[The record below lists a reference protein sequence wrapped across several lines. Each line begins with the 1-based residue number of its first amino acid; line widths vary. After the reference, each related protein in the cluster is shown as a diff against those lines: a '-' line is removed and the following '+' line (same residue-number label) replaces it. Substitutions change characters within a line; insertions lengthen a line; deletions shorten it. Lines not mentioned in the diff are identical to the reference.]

1 MAEETALAAYNG
13 KPKEAATR
21 KPLVALVGR
30 PNVGK
35 STLFNRLVGERLAIV
50 HETPGTTR
58 DRHYADVEWQGRV
71 FTLID
76 TGGLIHEPSD
86 TITEQVQ
93 KQAQLAIE
101 EADAIVFVTDVLDG
115 VTGADQRIA
124 NILRRAEKPIVPA
137 VNKVDN
143 LKREAGIYEFYALG
157 LGDPVGTSALRGLK
171 TGDLLDEIVDAL
183 SEISLEEEIS
193 SAVRVA
199 IVGRTNVGKSS
210 LLNRLLGQERVIV
223 SEVPGTTRDAVDT
236 NVIYGE
242 EEVTL
247 IDTAGIRRRGRV
259 ERGVEQ
265 YSVLRALRA
274 IGRADVM
281 LLMIDALDGVTAQD
295 SHIAG
300 YIVDEFKSVAVL
312 INKWDLVEKDTHTA
326 TLFEEHVRY
335 QLKFLPYAPIL
346 FISALT
352 GQRVDRVLPLVLYL
366 YHERYVRLEDAEVDD
381 ILQEAI
387 ARRSPPRGRG
397 KRLIIYEGRQA
408 GVAPPA
414 FAFTVNDKRLVH
426 FGYERY
432 LKNCIRERHP
442 FEGTPLRLT
451 FSNRR

>member
-1 MAEETALAAYNG
+1 MRDTALATYEG
-13 KPKEAATR
+13 EKEAVTR

-76 TGGLIHEPSD
+76 TGGLVHDPSD

-101 EADAIVFVTDVLDG
+101 EADAIVFITDVLDG
-115 VTGADQRIA
+115 VTSADQRIA
-124 NILRRAEKPIVPA
+124 DILRRREKPIVPT

-143 LKREAGIYEFYALG
+143 LKRELDIYEFYALG
-157 LGDPVGTSALRGLK
+157 LGEPIGISALRGLK

-183 SEISLEEEIS
+183 SGIALEGDIS

-210 LLNRLLGQERVIV
+210 LLNHLLGQERVIV

-236 NVIYGE
+236 SIEYAE
-242 EEVTL
+242 EEVML

-259 ERGVEQ
+259 EKGIEQ

-274 IGRADVM
+274 IGRADVV

-295 SHIAG
+295 AHIAG
-300 YIVDEFKSVAVL
+300 YIEDEFKSVAVL

-326 TLFEEHVRY
+326 VLYEEHVRY
-335 QLKFLPYAPIL
+335 RLKFLPYAPIL

-352 GQRVDRVLPLVLYL
+352 GQRVDRVLPLALHL
-366 YHERYVRLEDAEVDD
+366 YHTRYVRLEDAEVDD

-397 KRLIIYEGRQA
+397 KRLIIYEGYQA
-408 GVAPPA
+408 GVAPPT
-414 FAFTVNDKRLVH
+414 FAFKVNDKRLVH

-451 FSNRR
+451 FSNRS

>member
-1 MAEETALAAYNG
+1 MTEETVLAAYEG
-13 KPKEAATR
+13 ERDPAAR

-76 TGGLIHEPSD
+76 TGGLIRDPSD

-101 EADAIVFVTDVLDG
+101 EADVIVFITDVLDG
-115 VTGADQRIA
+115 VMSADRRIA
-124 NILRRAEKPIVPA
+124 NVLRRTEKPVVPA

-143 LKREAGIYEFYALG
+143 LKRELGIYEFYALG
-157 LGDPVGTSALRGLK
+157 FGEPVGLSALRGLN

-183 SEISLEEEIS
+183 SEISLEGEIS
-193 SAVRVA
+193 AAVRVA

-210 LLNRLLGQERVIV
+210 LLNQLLGQERVIV

-236 NVIYGE
+236 TVTYDE

-259 ERGVEQ
+259 ERGIEQ

-274 IGRADVM
+274 IGRAGVV
-281 LLMIDALDGVTAQD
+281 LLMIDAVDGVTAQD
-295 SHIAG
+295 THIAG
-300 YIVDEFKSVAVL
+300 YIVDELKSVAVL
-312 INKWDLVEKDTHTA
+312 VNKWDLVEKDTDTA

-335 QLKFLPYAPIL
+335 RLKFMPYAPVR

-352 GQRVDRVLPLVLYL
+352 GQRTDQVLPLALRLYR
-366 YHERYVRLEDAEVDD
+366 ERYVRLEDAEVND

-397 KRLIIYEGRQA
+397 KRLTIYEGHQA
-408 GVAPPA
+408 GVAPPS

-432 LKNCIRERHP
+432 LKNCIRKRHP
-442 FEGTPLRLT
+442 FEGTPLRLS

>member
-1 MAEETALAAYNG
+1 MVTVGSGEEQEMVG
-13 KPKEAATR
+13 R

-35 STLFNRLVGERLAIV
+35 STLFNRLVGQCLAIV

-58 DRHYADVEWQGRV
+58 DRHYADVEWQGQI

-76 TGGLIHEPSD
+76 TGGLIHDASG

-101 EADAIVFVTDVLDG
+101 EADVIVFLADVMDG

-124 NILRRAEKPIVPA
+124 NILRRTEKPILSA

-143 LKREAGIYEFYALG
+143 LDRELDTYEFYALG
-157 LGDPVGTSALRGLK
+157 LGEPVGISALRGLN
-171 TGDLLDEIVDAL
+171 TGDLLDEIVAAL
-183 SEISLEEEIS
+183 SEVSLEGEMS
-193 SAVRVA
+193 TAVRVA

-210 LLNRLLGQERVIV
+210 LLNQLLGQERVIV
-223 SEVPGTTRDAVDT
+223 SDVPGTTRDAVDT
-236 NVIYGE
+236 SIAYGE

-259 ERGVEQ
+259 ERGIEQ

-274 IGRADVM
+274 IGRADIV
-281 LLMIDALDGVTAQD
+281 LLMVDALDGVTAQD
-295 SHIAG
+295 AHIAG
-300 YIVDEFKSVAVL
+300 YVVDELKSVAVL
-312 INKWDLVEKDTHTA
+312 VNKWDVVEKDTDTA
-326 TLFEEHVRY
+326 MLFEEHVRY
-335 QLKFLPYAPIL
+335 QLKFMPYAPVL

-352 GQRVDRVLPLVLYL
+352 GQRANRVLPLALRLYR
-366 YHERYVRLEDAEVDD
+366 ERHMRLENSEVDD

-387 ARRSPPRGRG
+387 ARRTPPRGRG
-397 KRLIIYEGRQA
+397 KRLVIYEGHQA
-408 GVAPPA
+408 GVAPPT

-432 LKNCIRERHP
+432 LKNCIRKRYP

-451 FSNRR
+451 FSNRS

>member
-1 MAEETALAAYNG
+1 MAAFAWDVHSEEG
-13 KPKEAATR
+13 KDAVVR

-76 TGGLIHEPSD
+76 TGGLMGDLPLD

-101 EADAIVFVTDVLDG
+101 EADVIVFITDVLKG

-143 LKREAGIYEFYALG
+143 LERGLDLYEFYALG
-157 LGDPVGTSALRGLK
+157 LGEPVGVSALRGLN
-171 TGDLLDEIVDAL
+171 TGDLLDEIVAAL
-183 SEISLEEEIS
+183 SEVPLEGEVS
-193 SAVRVA
+193 TGVRVA
-199 IVGRTNVGKSS
+199 VVGRTNVGKSS
-210 LLNRLLGQERVIV
+210 LLNQLLGQERVIV
-223 SEVPGTTRDAVDT
+223 SEMPGTTRDAVDT
-236 NVIYGE
+236 SITYAG

-259 ERGVEQ
+259 ERGIEQ

-274 IGRADVM
+274 IGRADVV
-281 LLMIDALDGVTAQD
+281 LLVIDALDGVTAQD
-295 SHIAG
+295 AHIAG

-312 INKWDLVEKDTHTA
+312 INKWDLVEKDAHTA

-335 QLKFLPYAPIL
+335 RLKFMPYAPVL
-346 FISALT
+346 FVSALM
-352 GQRVDRVLPLVLYL
+352 GQRVDRVLPLAMHLYR
-366 YHERYVRLEDAEVDD
+366 ERYVHLEDAEVSDM
-381 ILQEAI
+381 LQEAI

-397 KRLIIYEGRQA
+397 KRLVIYEGHQA
-408 GVAPPA
+408 GVAPPT

-426 FGYERY
+426 FDYERY
-432 LKNCIRERHP
+432 LKNRIRERYL

>member
-1 MAEETALAAYNG
+1 MTEETVLAAYEG
-13 KPKEAATR
+13 EREAVSR

-35 STLFNRLVGERLAIV
+35 STLFNRLVGERVAIV

-71 FTLID
+71 FTLVD
-76 TGGLIHEPSD
+76 TGGLIRDPSD
-86 TITEQVQ
+86 TIAEQVQ
-93 KQAQLAIE
+93 RQARLAIE
-101 EADAIVFVTDVLDG
+101 EADIIVFITDVLDG

-124 NILRRAEKPIVPA
+124 NILRRTEKPLVLA

-143 LKREAGIYEFYALG
+143 LEREQGVYEFYALG
-157 LGDPVGTSALRGLK
+157 LGKPVGLSALRGLK

-183 SEISLEEEIS
+183 ADVSLEGDIS

-199 IVGRTNVGKSS
+199 IVGRMNVGKSS
-210 LLNRLLGQERVIV
+210 LLNQLLGQERVIV
-223 SEVPGTTRDAVDT
+223 SDVPGTTRDAVDMSIT
-236 NVIYGE
+236 YGE

-259 ERGVEQ
+259 ERGIEQ

-274 IGRADVM
+274 IGRADVV
-281 LLMIDALDGVTAQD
+281 LLVIDALDGVTAQD

-312 INKWDLVEKDTHTA
+312 VNKWDLVEKDTDTA
-326 TLFEEHVRY
+326 MLFEEHVRY
-335 QLKFLPYAPIL
+335 RLQFLPYAPVL

-352 GQRVDRVLPLVLYL
+352 AQGVERVLPLALHL
-366 YHERYVRLEDAEVDD
+366 YHERYVRLEDAEVND

-432 LKNCIRERHP
+432 LKNCIRERYT

-451 FSNRR
+451 FSNRG

>member
-1 MAEETALAAYNG
+1 MVG
-13 KPKEAATR
+13 R

-35 STLFNRLVGERLAIV
+35 STLFNRLVGQRLAIV

-58 DRHYADVEWQGRV
+58 DRHYADVEWQSRI

-76 TGGLIHEPSD
+76 TGGLVHDASG

-101 EADAIVFVTDVLDG
+101 EADVIVFLADVMDG

-124 NILRRAEKPIVPA
+124 DILRRTEKPIVPA

-143 LKREAGIYEFYALG
+143 LDRELDTYEFYALG
-157 LGDPVGTSALRGLK
+157 LGEAVGISALRGLN
-171 TGDLLDEIVDAL
+171 TGDLLDEIVAAL
-183 SEISLEEEIS
+183 SEVSLEREAS
-193 SAVRVA
+193 TAVRVA

-210 LLNRLLGQERVIV
+210 LLNQLLGQERVIV
-223 SEVPGTTRDAVDT
+223 SGVPGTTRDAVDT
-236 NVIYGE
+236 TIAYGE

-259 ERGVEQ
+259 ERGIEQ

-274 IGRADVM
+274 IGRADVV
-281 LLMIDALDGVTAQD
+281 LLMVDALDGVAAQD

-300 YIVDEFKSVAVL
+300 YVVDELKSVAVL
-312 INKWDLVEKDTHTA
+312 VNKWDLVEKETDTA
-326 TLFEEHVRY
+326 MLYEEHVRHR
-335 QLKFLPYAPIL
+335 LKFMPYAPVL

-352 GQRVDRVLPLVLYL
+352 GQRVNRVLPLVLHL
-366 YHERYVRLEDAEVDD
+366 YHERHVQLEDTLVDD

-387 ARRSPPRGRG
+387 ARRSPPRARG
-397 KRLIIYEGRQA
+397 KRLVIYGGHQS
-408 GVAPPA
+408 GVAPPT
-414 FAFTVNDKRLVH
+414 FVFTVNDSRLVH
-426 FGYERY
+426 FSYERH
-432 LKNCIRERHP
+432 LKNCIRKRHP
-442 FEGTPLRLT
+442 FEGTPLRLA
-451 FSNRR
+451 FSNRS

>member
-1 MAEETALAAYNG
+1 MAKESALATHNG
-13 KPKEAATR
+13 ESEEAVAR

-50 HETPGTTR
+50 DETPGTTR
-58 DRHYADVEWQGRV
+58 DRHYADVEWQGCA

-76 TGGLIHEPSD
+76 TGGLIHDHSD

-93 KQAQLAIE
+93 KQARLAIE
-101 EADAIVFVTDVLDG
+101 EADVIVFITDVLDG
-115 VTGADQRIA
+115 VTGAEQRIA
-124 NILRRAEKPIVPA
+124 NILRRTEKPIVLA
-137 VNKVDN
+137 ANKVDN
-143 LKREAGIYEFYALG
+143 LEREQGIYEFYSLG
-157 LGDPVGTSALRGLK
+157 LGDPVGVSALRGLK
-171 TGDLLDEIVDAL
+171 TGDLLDDIVDAL
-183 SEISLEEEIS
+183 SDISLEERIS
-193 SAVRVA
+193 SVVRVA

-223 SEVPGTTRDAVDT
+223 SDIPGTTRDAVDT
-236 NVIYGE
+236 SITYDE

-259 ERGVEQ
+259 EQGVEQ

-274 IGRADVM
+274 IGRADVV

-300 YIVDEFKSVAVL
+300 YILDEFKSVAVL

-335 QLKFLPYAPIL
+335 RLKFLPYAPVL

-352 GQRVDRVLPLVLYL
+352 GQRTDRVLPLALHL
-366 YHERYVRLEDAEVDD
+366 YHERYVCLEAAEVGD

-397 KRLIIYEGRQA
+397 KRLIIYEGHQT
-408 GVAPPA
+408 GVAPPT
-414 FAFTVNDKRLVH
+414 FAFIVNDKRLVH

-432 LKNCIRERHP
+432 LKNFIRECYP
-442 FEGTPLRLT
+442 FEGTPLRLA
-451 FSNRR
+451 FKNRG